1 MWQHATYLWLQA
13 SALLVV
19 PFTFQRPSG
28 SKCASWINARP
39 ESVTCDLIWSAHGPM
54 DPMGLWVTNLTTICL
69 MGLLGK
75 PSCLMG
81 KSTINGDLMGCN
93 GIYHLVVIDS
103 SPWKDPS
110 FLIGKPSIS
119 MGHGFHGELLN
130 NQRVIWISF
139 MFCYRM
145 EDHYLDVRTVRIME
159 YYYRILYM
167 SVDFTICLCQHIC
180 QKGHFLR
187 TTISDNASS
196 TFFFARDSAVEPTR
210 AQNGYALGLFEI
222 TTDHNRW

>member
-130 NQRVIWISF
+130 NQMVTNNHGDFIWFWLMVWNITF
-139 MFCYRM
+139 MF
-145 EDHYLDVRTVRIME
+145 HN
-159 YYYRILYM
+159 ILGCHP
-167 SVDFTICLCQHIC
+167 SHWNHQPV
-180 QKGHFLR
+180 
-187 TTISDNASS
+187 
-196 TFFFARDSAVEPTR
+196 
-210 AQNGYALGLFEI
+210 
-222 TTDHNRW
+222 

>member
-1 MWQHATYLWLQA
+1 
-13 SALLVV
+13 
-19 PFTFQRPSG
+19 
-28 SKCASWINARP
+28 
-39 ESVTCDLIWSAHGPM
+39 M

-130 NQRVIWISF
+130 NQRVYPSVNYQFAIEHGPFI
-139 MFCYRM
+139 
-145 EDHYLDVRTVRIME
+145 DDVPLNDFIM
-159 YYYRILYM
+159 
-167 SVDFTICLCQHIC
+167 V
-180 QKGHFLR
+180 
-187 TTISDNASS
+187 
-196 TFFFARDSAVEPTR
+196 
-210 AQNGYALGLFEI
+210 
-222 TTDHNRW
+222 